1 MTAQALALSSLNMV
15 IILTSGAAGS
25 AMACGA
31 LRTKP
36 AGAFLS

>member
-1 MTAQALALSSLNMV
+1 MTVHALTFSSLNMFMY
-15 IILTSGAAGS
+15 LTSGALGS